1 MKPKMIE
8 GMKVTNTHYGQKRAY
23 GDSFYEYEIESDKP
37 ADEVER
43 ICREHVYK
51 AIPKTEWQADYRDPA
66 KRSMENAF
74 RPHYEFKQRGDGKY
88 FYSVC
93 CLYTD

>member
-1 MKPKMIE
+1 MQTQVID
-8 GMKVTNTHYGQKRAY
+8 GMKVTNTHSGQKRAY

-43 ICREHVYK
+43 ICRETVRK
-51 AIPKTEWQADYRDPA
+51 ALPKAQYEREYSQTH
-66 KRSMENAF
+66 SMEAAF
-74 RPHYEFKQRGDGKY
+74 RPHYTFKNRGDGKY

-93 CLYTD
+93 TLYTD